1 MTSRSFSPPALPAP
15 GLAARAAPGLLLAAG
30 VALAAIA
37 AAHLPWFATHGIGSL
52 TLAIAFGILA
62 GNLVPLASAPAAD
75 EGLALAKQ
83 HLLRW
88 GIVLYGLRL
97 TFQDVGRVGVAGIV
111 IDATVLLGT
120 FGLATVLGRRLFGLD
135 RETAMLIGAGS
146 SICGAAAVLA
156 TAPVV
161 RGRPAQVAVAVST
174 VVLFGTLAIF
184 LYPALY
190 RAFGPALGV
199 DAHAYGVWAGST
211 IHEVAQVVA
220 AGRAVDGAAGDTAV
234 IAKMVRVMMLAPFLV
249 GLSAWLARGARTA
262 GAQAAP
268 IAVPWFAFGF
278 IAMTGIGSLHV
289 LPEAALADA
298 ATVATAALTVAM
310 AALGLTTRAAA
321 MRAAGLKPLAL
332 GALLFVW
339 LVVGGA
345 AINLL
350 VTHWATTPAA

>member
-1 MTSRSFSPPALPAP
+1 MTSRSYSLPILPAP
-15 GLAARAAPGLLLAAG
+15 GRVARAAPGLLLAGG

-37 AAHLPWFATHGIGSL
+37 AARLPWFATHGIGSL

-62 GNLVPLASAPAAD
+62 GNLLPFASAPAAD
-75 EGLALAKQ
+75 DGLAFAKQ
-83 HLLRW
+83 HLLRL

-97 TFQDVGRVGVAGIV
+97 TFQDVGQVGGAGVV
-111 IDATVLLGT
+111 IDAAVLLGT
-120 FGLATVLGRRLFGLD
+120 FGLASVLGRRLFGLD

-146 SICGAAAVLA
+146 AICGAAAVLA

-161 RGRPAQVAVAVST
+161 RGKPAQVAVAVST
-174 VVLFGTLAIF
+174 VVLFGTLGIF

-190 RAFGPALGV
+190 HAFGAALGV
-199 DAHAYGVWAGST
+199 GEHGYGVWAGST
-211 IHEVAQVVA
+211 LHEVAQVVA
-220 AGRAVDGAAGDTAV
+220 AGHAVGDAAGDTAV

-249 GLSAWLARGARTA
+249 GLSAWLARGGARA
-262 GAQAAP
+262 DAAQAAP
-268 IAVPWFAFGF
+268 VTVPWFAFGF

-289 LPEAALADA
+289 LPAAALADA
-298 ATVATAALTVAM
+298 ATIATAALTVAM

-332 GALLFVW
+332 GALLFAW

-345 AINLL
+345 AINLG
-350 VTHWATTPAA
+350 VAHAFAR